1 MAKDNSNL
9 INMSV
14 TLFLITAISAVILAS
29 VYSLTKEPIAQA
41 KAQKLET
48 AVKNV
53 MPEFDRL
60 EQKEV
65 PAFDMPQKTLLLNIA
80 YKGDEIVGYAINS
93 YTNKGFSGD
102 INLMV
107 GILTDGTINDT
118 YVLEHKETPGLGSKM
133 SDESFRNQF
142 KGMNPATKKLYV
154 KKDGGDV
161 DAITAATI
169 SSRAFCDALYRATE
183 TLKTTEG
190 KENE

>member
-14 TLFLITAISAVILAS
+14 TLFLITAISAVVLAS

-48 AVKNV
+48 AVQNV

-60 EQKEV
+60 EQKEI
-65 PAFDMPQKTLLLNIA
+65 PAFDMPKKTLLLNIA

-102 INLMV
+102 INVMV
-107 GILTDGTINDT
+107 GLLTDGTINDT
-118 YVLEHKETPGLGSKM
+118 YVLEHKETPGLGTKM
-133 SDESFRNQF
+133 SDDKFRNQF
-142 KGMNPATKKLYV
+142 KGLDPTTKKLYV

-169 SSRAFCDALYRATE
+169 SSRAFCDALNRAIE

-190 KENE
+190 KKNE

>member
-1 MAKDNSNL
+1 MAKDNSNI

-14 TLFLITAISAVILAS
+14 TLFLITAISAVVLAS
-29 VYSLTKEPIAQA
+29 VFSLTKEPIAQA

-65 PAFDMPQKTLLLNIA
+65 PAFDMPDKKLLLNIA

-93 YTNKGFSGD
+93 YTNKGFAGD
-102 INLMV
+102 INVMV
-107 GILTDGTINDT
+107 GLLVDGTINDT

-133 SDESFRNQF
+133 SDDKFKNQF
-142 KGMNPATKKLYV
+142 KGLNPATKKLFV

-169 SSRAFCDALYRATE
+169 SSRAFCDALIRAVE
-183 TLKTTEG
+183 TLKTMEG
-190 KENE
+190 KNNE

>member
-1 MAKDNSNL
+1 MAKDNSNI

-14 TLFLITAISAVILAS
+14 TLFFITAISAVVLAS
-29 VYSLTKEPIAQA
+29 VFSLTKEPIAQA

-65 PAFDMPQKTLLLNIA
+65 PAFDMPDKKLLLNIA

-102 INLMV
+102 INVMV
-107 GILTDGTINDT
+107 GLLADGTINDT
-118 YVLEHKETPGLGSKM
+118 YVLEHKETPGLGTKM
-133 SDESFRNQF
+133 SDDKFKNQF
-142 KGMNPATKKLYV
+142 KGLDPASKKLFV
-154 KKDGGDV
+154 KKDGGDI

-169 SSRAFCDALYRATE
+169 SSRAFCDALIRAVE
-183 TLKTTEG
+183 TLKTME
-190 KENE
+190 ENNNE

>member
-1 MAKDNSNL
+1 MAKDNSNI

-14 TLFLITAISAVILAS
+14 TLFLITAISAVVLAS
-29 VYSLTKEPIAQA
+29 VFSLTKEPIAQA

-65 PAFDMPQKTLLLNIA
+65 PAFDMPDKKLLLNIA

-102 INLMV
+102 INVMV
-107 GILTDGTINDT
+107 GLLPDGTINDT

-133 SDESFRNQF
+133 SDDKFKNQF
-142 KGMNPATKKLYV
+142 KGLNPATKKLFV

-169 SSRAFCDALYRATE
+169 SSRAFCDALIRAVE
-183 TLKTTEG
+183 TLKTMEE
-190 KENE
+190 KNNE

>member
-1 MAKDNSNL
+1 MAKDNSNI

-14 TLFLITAISAVILAS
+14 TLFLITAISAVVLAS
-29 VYSLTKEPIAQA
+29 VFSLTKEPIAQA

-65 PAFDMPQKTLLLNIA
+65 PAFDMPDKKLLLNIA

-93 YTNKGFSGD
+93 YTNKGFAGD
-102 INLMV
+102 INVMV
-107 GILTDGTINDT
+107 GLLIDGTINDT

-133 SDESFRNQF
+133 SDDKFKNQF
-142 KGMNPATKKLYV
+142 KGLNPATKKLFV

-169 SSRAFCDALYRATE
+169 SSRAFCDALIRAVE
-183 TLKTTEG
+183 TLKTMEG
-190 KENE
+190 KNNE

>member
-1 MAKDNSNL
+1 
-9 INMSV
+9 MSV
-14 TLFLITAISAVILAS
+14 TLFLITAISAVVLAS
-29 VYSLTKEPIAQA
+29 VFSLTKEPIAQA

-65 PAFDMPQKTLLLNIA
+65 PAFDMPDKKLLLNIA

-93 YTNKGFSGD
+93 YTNKGFAGD
-102 INLMV
+102 INVMV
-107 GILTDGTINDT
+107 GLLVDGTINDT

-133 SDESFRNQF
+133 SDDKFKNQF
-142 KGMNPATKKLYV
+142 KGLNPATKKLFV

-169 SSRAFCDALYRATE
+169 SSRAFCDALIRAVE
-183 TLKTTEG
+183 TLKTMEG
-190 KENE
+190 KNNE